1 MAVSRNQVG
10 FECEFVDDLPQCLQ
24 TECPVCLLI
33 LREPYQVICCG
44 KSFCRPCIEKVKDD
58 HTPCPCCKQDNFN
71 DFPNKGLQQPLY
83 GFKVYCANKA
93 EGCDWTGELG
103 ELDNH
108 LNLNQQDENKQLE
121 GCEFAEIKCNYCSEF
136 FVRIALLNHKVKFCD
151 KRPFSCEY
159 CNYKSTYDDMTRNHW
174 PVCGHHPVQ
183 CPNNCGAFSQRQN
196 LESHVVK
203 DCPLTVVECEF
214 HYAGCEVKLPRKDM
228 PDHLQDGLNTHFS
241 LLVVSHKKQQNEIK
255 EIKALNDRQKDEIRA
270 LTEEV
275 NQLKLKTGE
284 LKLHTE
290 FVPVELKVK
299 KPLELFGL
307 LSKWSSSTPF
317 YSHSQGYKLRIGVC
331 NDVWTGAYF
340 IRVYL
345 MQGEFDDSLKWPLDA
360 VIIIHVLSR
369 QSKDLERRIRLY
381 NKDRVGNGG
390 TDTYGGTDIGRDL
403 SPHLHNGCLH
413 IRIINVHF
421 LSQ

>member
-1 MAVSRNQVG
+1 MERASVDGVLRKSKMTTPLVLVVNKTTSMIFPTRDFNNHSMGLKSTVLTKQKAVSGQENWG
-10 FECEFVDDLPQCLQ
+10 
-24 TECPVCLLI
+24 
-33 LREPYQVICCG
+33 G
-44 KSFCRPCIEKVKDD
+44 
-58 HTPCPCCKQDNFN
+58 
-71 DFPNKGLQQPLY
+71 
-83 GFKVYCANKA
+83 
-93 EGCDWTGELG
+93 
-103 ELDNH
+103 LDNH
-108 LNLNQQDENKQLE
+108 LNLNPQDENKQLE

-159 CNYKSTYDDMTRNHW
+159 CTYKSTYDDMTRNHW

-255 EIKALNDRQKDEIRA
+255 EIKALNDRQQNIIKEVKALNGRQKDEIRA

-290 FVPVELKVK
+290 IVPVELKVK

-360 VIIIHVLSR
+360 VIVIHVLSR